1 MRLIKYTI
9 KICIKPKAYDNFL
22 TTNGKVI
29 VSIVSQN
36 IILFCIDE
44 GFLWYLQNFFNI
56 QTILHFGCNH
66 N

>member
-1 MRLIKYTI
+1 MKLIKYTV
-9 KICIKPKAYDNFL
+9 NVL
-22 TTNGKVI
+22 TTNRKAI
-29 VSIVSQN
+29 VSIVSHVSKN